1 MSLGFLRPDACKPP
15 DARGRWL
22 ARFLKMLRRM
32 LRVTRAA
39 RVACV
44 TLRLGIGLVALVT
57 AAACGDGGGDD
68 GGDGG
73 DGDDGGDGGGPGEP
87 AEGQFQVFESEF
99 GEDGSAWARVRA
111 SIIDPRPVYHR
122 LEQESGACRL
132 WTYEVGDC
140 SGCDGLCNADGE
152 CIPLPVELSA
162 GTLTISG
169 LAEGLVVPF
178 TEFGYDPSN
187 DLPVDL
193 FGDGDRVTLE
203 AAGGADVRAFSLEV
217 DSPPRVAIDL
227 EAGGKGIDDSLRLED
242 GEDLV
247 VSWSPAVPGTRV
259 RLEILSN
266 NRGHGLPVDVMIE
279 CEADDSGELV
289 VARELVEAFP
299 DHPYATI
306 CVGSDCPPSTL
317 TRFRSDR
324 TSIDGRDVE
333 LVVAAQQEFI
343 VVHETR

>member
-1 MSLGFLRPDACKPP
+1 MRMHRLTGMS
-15 DARGRWL
+15 
-22 ARFLKMLRRM
+22 
-32 LRVTRAA
+32 
-39 RVACV
+39 CV
-44 TLRLGIGLVALVT
+44 TLWLGLGVVALV
-57 AAACGDGGGDD
+57 ACGDGGSDDGGDDVADDDGADDDGDD

-73 DGDDGGDGGGPGEP
+73 DGPGEP
-87 AEGQFQVFESEF
+87 AEGQFEVIESRF
-99 GEDGSAWARVRA
+99 GEDGPQWSRVRG
-111 SIIDPRPVYHR
+111 SIVDPRPVYHR
-122 LEQESGACRL
+122 LEQEAGACQL

-140 SGCDGLCNADGE
+140 SDCDGLCDADGE
-152 CIPLPVELSA
+152 CIPFPVELSA

-169 LAEGLVVPF
+169 LAEDLVVPF
-178 TEFGYDPSN
+178 TEYGY
-187 DLPVDL
+187 LPPASLPGDL

-203 AAGGADVRAFSLEV
+203 AAGGADVAAFSLEA

-227 EAGGKGIDDSLRLED
+227 EAGEKSDDSLRLED
-242 GEDLV
+242 GDDMV
-247 VSWSPAVPGTRV
+247 VSWSPVLPGTRV

-266 NRGHGLPVDVMIE
+266 NRGHGLPVDVLIR
-279 CEADDSGELV
+279 CEADDGGELV

-299 DHPYATI
+299 EKPYGRI

-324 TSIDGRDVE
+324 VSIDGREVE